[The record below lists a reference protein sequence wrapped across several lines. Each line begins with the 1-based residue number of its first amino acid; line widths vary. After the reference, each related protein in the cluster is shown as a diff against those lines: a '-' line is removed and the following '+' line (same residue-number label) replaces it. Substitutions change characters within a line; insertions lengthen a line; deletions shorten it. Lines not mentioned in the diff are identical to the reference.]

1 MQAPLSGGEFVT
13 KPLTFKGDHL
23 VINFST
29 SGVGSVQIEIQDASG
44 DAIPGFGL
52 DDCPEVFGD
61 DLERIVT
68 WKHGTDVSQ
77 LSGQPIRLRFLLKDA
92 DLYSIR
98 FS

>member
-1 MQAPLSGGEFVT
+1 MGEFVT
-13 KPLTFKGDHL
+13 KPLTFKGDQL

-29 SGVGSVQIEIQDASG
+29 SGVGSIQIEIQDVSG
-44 DAIPGFGL
+44 NAIPGFGL
-52 DDCPEVFGD
+52 EDCPEVFGD

-68 WKHGTDVSQ
+68 WRNGADVSQ
-77 LSGQPIRLRFLLKDA
+77 LSGQPVRLRFLLKDA